1 MIRKRAESAD
11 QASFGTTETPGTLQS
26 LPVAYG
32 RPSRLLS
39 STPSQSLSGEC
50 RLKDWVINR

>member
-11 QASFGTTETPGTLQS
+11 QSSFGTTETPGTLHS

-32 RPSRLLS
+32 RPRRLLS
-39 STPSQSLSGEC
+39 STPFQSLSWGMSAK
-50 RLKDWVINR
+50 RLGD